1 MEYNFLGIKMSKE
14 KTIKD
19 KILEYVY
26 IISKQPILLKDLLVA
41 NRQHNEGMHVDPAK
55 LGFRIRLIRAYIVY
69 IGLVLAILIPA
80 SLLTHKPLAKVD
92 AHISIVGAMI
102 ITAAI
107 FIGFNFFR
115 DRMRDTMTKELIK
128 RSWKL
133 HFPFF
138 SYEEYSHKIDEIFE
152 DAMKEEISK
161 RDLEKYILEN
171 LSK

>member
-1 MEYNFLGIKMSKE
+1 MSKE
-14 KTIKD
+14 KTFKNRV
-19 KILEYVY
+19 LEYVY

-55 LGFRIRLIRAYIVY
+55 LGFRIRLTRAYTLYVAI
-69 IGLVLAILIPA
+69 VLAILVPI
-80 SLLTHKPLAKVD
+80 SLLTHKPLAKID
-92 AHISIVGAMI
+92 PHISIVGAMI

-115 DRMRDTMTKELIK
+115 DKLRDIVTKELIK

-138 SYEEYSHKIDEIFE
+138 SYEEYSKKIDEIFE
-152 DAMKEEISK
+152 SSIKDEVSK
-161 RDLEKYILEN
+161 RDLEKYILEKLTN
-171 LSK
+171 S

>member
-1 MEYNFLGIKMSKE
+1 MFKNESLKN
-14 KTIKD
+14 

-55 LGFRIRLIRAYIVY
+55 LGFRIRLTRAYIVY
-69 IGLVLAILIPA
+69 IALISMILIPL
-80 SLLTHKPLAKVD
+80 SLLTHKLLAKVD
-92 AHISIVGAMI
+92 AHISIIGAMI

-115 DRMRDTMTKELIK
+115 DRLRDVVTLELIK

-138 SYEEYSHKIDEIFE
+138 SYEEYSQKIDEIFGNSIN
-152 DAMKEEISK
+152 EEISK
-161 RDLEKYILEN
+161 RDLEKYILEKLTN
-171 LSK
+171 S

>member
-1 MEYNFLGIKMSKE
+1 MSKE

-19 KILEYVY
+19 KILEYIY
-26 IISKQPILLKDLLVA
+26 IISKQPILLKDLLIA

-55 LGFRIRLIRAYIVY
+55 LGFRIRLVRAYIVY
-69 IGLVLAILIPA
+69 IGIVLAILVPA

-92 AHISIVGAMI
+92 AHISILGAMI

-115 DRMRDTMTKELIK
+115 DRMRDSVTKELIK

-138 SYEEYSHKIDEIFE
+138 SYEEYSEKIDEIFE
-152 DAMKEEISK
+152 NAMKDEISK
-161 RDLEKYILEN
+161 RDLEKYILDN